1 MSLSLSPPLYTSK
14 GTPSIATAATSSLR
28 TRGGGIVLRLAFAA
42 VVWGGG
48 TAIAE
53 DAAAVVRRPVS
64 IVAQPLA
71 SALEALARQRDLQV
85 IYRSEV
91 IGTQRTAG
99 VSGELSVGE
108 ALTGLLSGSGLT
120 YRFLNY
126 NTVTIVPLP
135 RIQGRDPAGAE
146 QPVKRNRW
154 PILSYVLSALASSTA
169 PVVAQTASTDTA
181 ESGGPVKLEEI
192 VVTATK
198 RAQSLEKVPLSVTAY
213 TQDTLDKE
221 QAKDITDIV
230 RLTPGVTLTPQVRGN
245 TAGSDISIRGI
256 SSGAGAATVGI
267 YIDEAPVQIR
277 PDSLSSINPYPKLFD
292 LERVEVL
299 RGPQGTL
306 FGAGSEGGTIRFIT
320 PDPSLDHYSSY
331 VRSDLSSMRGGDTSY
346 EFGAAGGGPII
357 NDELGFRVSAWYRR
371 DGGYV
376 DRISWQDQRLLDSD
390 SNWDDSKVVRAALR
404 WRPESNLN
412 IIGSFY
418 YQQNHI
424 NDSSI
429 YWESYSSPSQNQ
441 FASANVLAAPTHDHF
456 SLPALKVTWDLGKIS
471 LISNTSYLDR
481 RNENVYDNSS
491 LSLAVFTGYA
501 PTVLPAALGP
511 YQAPGF
517 LLDTQNVFTQE
528 VRLQSN
534 DDSSRL
540 TWVLG
545 LYYQHAHQDAANN
558 IQNPYL
564 DQALTYISGSPT
576 PIHIPLYQDLW
587 FLYAI
592 SDLTDQEKSVFGQAD
607 FKLTDKLTLTA
618 GVRVAHHQ
626 YDNTQFSAGPVVGT
640 NVGINSVSSQSDTPV
655 TPKFGVSYQ
664 ADQNN
669 MVYASAGKGYRQ
681 GSTAGAAPINCK
693 PDLDSLG
700 LTTDPRT
707 IQPDFVWSYEVGSKN
722 RLAGG
727 RLQLDSSVYEITWKN
742 IQSGLTLPICNVP
755 ITANLGNAT
764 SKGVDAL
771 ANFLATDNLSLGFS
785 VAYADAKFTTTTYG
799 ALNTTTG
806 VRPVIR
812 SAGQPLSIVPW
823 KLTVS
828 AQYDFQ
834 LFKRG
839 SYLRLDDQYS
849 SHDNTPLD
857 LASASTDPTIP
868 RTPAYNLLSARLGM
882 RFGGWDVSLYGTNL
896 LDAHP
901 ELQRYRDTTTTFL
914 YRGLTLTPTTVGV
927 TGVYRY

>member
-1 MSLSLSPPLYTSK
+1 M
-14 GTPSIATAATSSLR
+14 
-28 TRGGGIVLRLAFAA
+28 RLAFAA
-42 VVWGGG
+42 VVLGGG
-48 TAIAE
+48 PAIAE
-53 DAAAVVRRPVS
+53 DAAAVIRRP
-64 IVAQPLA
+64 ITIAAQPLG
-71 SALEALARQRDLQV
+71 SALEALAKQRDLQV

-99 VSGELSVGE
+99 INGELSVGE
-108 ALTGLLSGSGLT
+108 ALTALLGGSGLT
-120 YRFLNY
+120 YHFLNY

-135 RIQGRDPAGAE
+135 RVQGREPAGPE
-146 QPVKRNRW
+146 QPVKRTRW
-154 PILSYVLSALASSTA
+154 PIWSYVLSALASSGGPA
-169 PVVAQTASTDTA
+169 LAQTTSTDSA
-181 ESGGPVKLEEI
+181 DSSGPVKLEEI
-192 VVTATK
+192 IVTATK

-256 SSGAGAATVGI
+256 SSGAGSATVGI

-277 PDSLSSINPYPKLFD
+277 PDSLSSVNPYPKLFD

-331 VRSDLSSMRGGDTSY
+331 VRSDLSSTRGGDPSY
-346 EFGAAGGGPII
+346 EFGAAGGGPIVD
-357 NDELGFRVSAWYRR
+357 DELGFRVSAWYRR

-376 DRISWQDQRLLDSD
+376 DRISWQDQRLLDSN
-390 SNWDDSKVVRAALR
+390 SNWDDSKVLRAAMR
-404 WRPESNLN
+404 WRPQSNLN
-412 IIGSFY
+412 ITGSVY
-418 YQQNHI
+418 YQENHV

-429 YWESYSSPSQNQ
+429 YWESFSDPSHNQ
-441 FASANVLAAPTHDHF
+441 FANANVLAAPTRDRF
-456 SLPALKVTWDLGKIS
+456 SLPAVKVVWDLGKIS

-491 LSLAVFTGYA
+491 LSLAVFANYA
-501 PTVLPAALGP
+501 PTQLSPALSS

-534 DDSSRL
+534 DESARL

-545 LYYQHAHQDAANN
+545 LYYQRSHQDAANN

-564 DQALTYISGSPT
+564 DQALTYLYGTPT
-576 PIHIPLYQDLW
+576 HIPLYQNLW

-592 SDLTDQEKSVFGQAD
+592 SDLTDQEKSVFGQTD
-607 FKLTDKLTLTA
+607 FKVTDKLTLTA

-640 NVGINSVSSQSDTPV
+640 NTGINSVSSQSDTPV
-655 TPKFGVSYQ
+655 TPKFVATYQ

-669 MVYASAGKGYRQ
+669 MVYASAAKGYRQ

-693 PDLDSLG
+693 PDLDALG

-707 IQPDFVWSYEVGSKN
+707 IQPDYVWSYEVGSKN

-755 ITANLGNAT
+755 ITANFGNAT

-771 ANFLATDNLSLGFS
+771 ANFVATDHLSLGFS
-785 VAYADAKFTTTTYG
+785 VAYSDAKFTTTTYG
-799 ALNTTTG
+799 SG
-806 VRPVIR
+806 GKVIR
-812 SAGQPLSIVPW
+812 SAGQPLSVVPW
-823 KLTVS
+823 KLAVS

-834 LFKRG
+834 AFGRG
-839 SYLRLDDQYS
+839 SYFRLDDQYS
-849 SHDNTPLD
+849 SHDSTPLD
-857 LASASTDPTIP
+857 LASAATDPTIP
-868 RTPAYNLLSARLGM
+868 RTPAYNLLSGRLGT

-896 LDAHP
+896 LNQHP
-901 ELQRYRDTTTTFL
+901 ELQRYRDNTTTSL
-914 YRGLTLTPTTVGV
+914 YRGFTLTPMTVGV